1 MINTILCLIV
11 AIVLVFFSVL
21 AAIAAVE
28 ILFAGHDPD
37 EKEEYV
43 P

>member
-1 MINTILCLIV
+1 MISTILYLIV
-11 AIVLVFFSVL
+11 AIVLVFVAVL

-28 ILFAGHDPD
+28 ILFAGHNPD